1 VPGMPGGVFCVPGNP
16 SVGEFAVVAPVGTI
30 VDVLVA
36 PVGTIVEVL
45 VPAAAA
51 AGGVAD
57 DGAVVV
63 VVPVPV
69 EAPVVPAVVCAWTE
83 AIVPVL
89 HRPAISSSKCV
100 FIIVSSASFATQ
112 SRAGHGRGARPDRPG
127 KNAFV
132 SARESAS
139 VQLVP
144 RMTITGLALVPPPSA
159 ADLPKVTPELLASVL
174 ARYSRSNEG
183 LAAILSKVDVNNP
196 DASIDRILKF
206 VDYGH
211 ASIGGLTGGLAIA
224 LDGVSMWLA
233 YKIFEVAQMADGQ
246 ESSTR
251 YITMDATNLPAAEE
265 VGIPSDLAPRWRDVL
280 ARAFAAYHAEYAR
293 LDALATAEPQRV
305 RVPADAKPAVV
316 ARLRKNYALD
326 RARYFV
332 PFATR
337 TNLGLVQS
345 SRMWSMTV
353 KHLDSL
359 PHPEARAAAKLI
371 RDELLKQSPRL
382 MRHSAGEPSYEEQ
395 ARQELATSLA
405 LGRERLSAAALP
417 DEAWVHVERAAPPW
431 LGEMQPLA
439 EALRHR
445 ANRYGQQGTATR
457 RMRVTFA
464 WNNLALAE
472 LRDLNRHRTGN
483 RYTPLIQAGFYLPP
497 EIDRRSHAAL
507 LDDQLALTRELLERS
522 SPAYVYSLLLGAQ
535 TPFEHSTH
543 ADKFIYEA
551 ELRTGMGAH
560 FRYAEHLS
568 AALKQFF
575 AQVPEARSWV
585 VEGTAEPE

>member
-1 VPGMPGGVFCVPGNP
+1 M
-16 SVGEFAVVAPVGTI
+16 
-30 VDVLVA
+30 
-36 PVGTIVEVL
+36 
-45 VPAAAA
+45 
-51 AGGVAD
+51 
-57 DGAVVV
+57 
-63 VVPVPV
+63 
-69 EAPVVPAVVCAWTE
+69 
-83 AIVPVL
+83 
-89 HRPAISSSKCV
+89 R
-100 FIIVSSASFATQ
+100 
-112 SRAGHGRGARPDRPG
+112 
-127 KNAFV
+127 
-132 SARESAS
+132 
-139 VQLVP
+139 
-144 RMTITGLALVPPPSA
+144 ITGLALVPPPTA

-183 LAAILSKVDVNNP
+183 IHTILSKVDLASP

-224 LDGVSMWLA
+224 LDDVSMWLA
-233 YKIFEVAQMADGQ
+233 YKIFEIAQMADGQ

-251 YITMDATNLPAAEE
+251 YITMDPSNLPAPTTL
-265 VGIPSDLAPRWRDVL
+265 GIPDDLVGRWNDL
-280 ARAFAAYHAEYAR
+280 MARSFAAYQSEYAR
-293 LDALATAEPQRV
+293 LDALALAQPDLV
-305 RVPADAKPAVV
+305 RLPPDAKPAVV
-316 ARLRKNYALD
+316 TRLRKNYALD
-326 RARYFV
+326 RARYFI

-345 SRMWSMTV
+345 SRMWASTV

-359 PHPEARAAAKLI
+359 PHPEARAAAGLI
-371 RDELLKQSPRL
+371 REELLKQSPRL
-382 MRHSAGEPSYEEQ
+382 MRHSLAEKSYRVQ
-395 ARQELATSLA
+395 AEQELAASLA
-405 LGRERLSAAALP
+405 LGLERLSPAPLA
-417 DEAWVHVERAAPPW
+417 DQVWVKVDREAPPW
-431 LGEMQPLA
+431 LQESQPVA

-445 ANRYGQQGTATR
+445 ANRYGYQGTATR

-472 LRDLNRHRTGN
+472 LRDLNRHRTGH

-497 EIDRRSHAAL
+497 EVHHQEHQRL
-507 LDDQLALTRELLERS
+507 LDDQVALTRELLQRG

-568 AALKQFF
+568 AGLHAFF
-575 AQVPEARSWV
+575 AQVPEAKEWV

>member
-1 VPGMPGGVFCVPGNP
+1 M
-16 SVGEFAVVAPVGTI
+16 
-30 VDVLVA
+30 
-36 PVGTIVEVL
+36 
-45 VPAAAA
+45 
-51 AGGVAD
+51 
-57 DGAVVV
+57 
-63 VVPVPV
+63 
-69 EAPVVPAVVCAWTE
+69 
-83 AIVPVL
+83 
-89 HRPAISSSKCV
+89 R
-100 FIIVSSASFATQ
+100 
-112 SRAGHGRGARPDRPG
+112 
-127 KNAFV
+127 
-132 SARESAS
+132 
-139 VQLVP
+139 
-144 RMTITGLALVPPPSA
+144 ITGLALVPPPSA

-183 LAAILSKVDVNNP
+183 IAAILAKVDLANP

-224 LDGVSMWLA
+224 LDDVSMWLA
-233 YKIFEVAQMADGQ
+233 YKIFEIATMADGQ

-251 YITMDATNLPAAEE
+251 YITMDATNLPSAAEL
-265 VGIPSDLAPRWRDVL
+265 GIPDDLADRWKSVMAL
-280 ARAFAAYHAEYAR
+280 AFAAYHTEYSR
-293 LDALATAEPQRV
+293 LDALAVANPNLV
-305 RVPADAKPAVV
+305 RLPPDAKPAVV
-316 ARLRKNYALD
+316 TRLRKNYALD
-326 RARYFV
+326 RARYFI

-345 SRMWSMTV
+345 SRMWATTV

-359 PHPEARAAAKLI
+359 AHPEARTAAKLI

-382 MRHSAGEPSYEEQ
+382 MRHSFAEKSFAAQ
-395 ARQELATSLA
+395 AEQELATSLR
-405 LGRERLSAAALP
+405 LGLERLSAAPLA
-417 DEAWVHVERAAPPW
+417 DEVWVHVDRATPPW
-431 LGEMQPLA
+431 LPESQPVS

-445 ANRYGQQGTATR
+445 GNRYGHQGSATR
-457 RMRVTFA
+457 RMRVSFA

-472 LRDLNRHRTGN
+472 LRDLNRHRTGH
-483 RYTPLIQAGFYLPP
+483 RYTPLIQSGFYLPA
-497 EIDRRSHAAL
+497 EIKHADHAAL
-507 LDDQLALTRELLERS
+507 LSAQLELTRELMQRG

-568 AALKQFF
+568 AVLQKFF
-575 AQVPEARSWV
+575 EQVPESKSWV

>member
-1 VPGMPGGVFCVPGNP
+1 M
-16 SVGEFAVVAPVGTI
+16 
-30 VDVLVA
+30 
-36 PVGTIVEVL
+36 
-45 VPAAAA
+45 
-51 AGGVAD
+51 
-57 DGAVVV
+57 
-63 VVPVPV
+63 
-69 EAPVVPAVVCAWTE
+69 
-83 AIVPVL
+83 
-89 HRPAISSSKCV
+89 
-100 FIIVSSASFATQ
+100 
-112 SRAGHGRGARPDRPG
+112 AR
-127 KNAFV
+127 F
-132 SARESAS
+132 
-139 VQLVP
+139 P
-144 RMTITGLALVPPPSA
+144 RMRITGLALVPPPSA

-183 LAAILSKVDVNNP
+183 IGAILSKVDVANP

-211 ASIGGLTGGLAIA
+211 ASIGGLTGGLAVA
-224 LDGVSMWLA
+224 LDDVSMWLA
-233 YKIFEVAQMADGQ
+233 YKIFEIAQMADGQ

-251 YITMDATNLPAAEE
+251 YITMDAANVPSAEE
-265 VGIPSDLAPRWRDVL
+265 LGIPNDLAGRWRDVL
-280 ARAFAAYHAEYAR
+280 AQSFAAYHAEYAR

-305 RVPADAKPAVV
+305 RVPPDAKPAVV
-316 ARLRKNYALD
+316 TRLRKNYALD
-326 RARYFV
+326 RARYFI

-345 SRMWSMTV
+345 SRMWATTV

-359 PHPEARAAAKLI
+359 PQPEARAAAKLI

-382 MRHSAGEPSYEEQ
+382 MRHSFSEKSYEEQ
-395 ARQELATSLA
+395 AKQEFAASIA
-405 LGRERLSAAALP
+405 HGRERLSSAPLA
-417 DEAWVHVERAAPPW
+417 DKVWVHVDRSTPPW
-431 LGEMQPLA
+431 LGESQPIA
-439 EALRHR
+439 ESLRHR

-464 WNNLALAE
+464 WNNMALAE

-497 EIDRRSHAAL
+497 EIPREPHATL
-507 LDDQLALTRELLERS
+507 LADQLELTRELLARQ

-560 FRYAEHLS
+560 YRYAEHLS
-568 AALKQFF
+568 AALREFLR
-575 AQVPEARSWV
+575 QVPEAREWV